1 MTKKLSVIIQIVLV
15 FAALAGSVYVA
26 CTPAG
31 SLIKWFNSDDAFFY
45 YKVAVNFISGK
56 GFTFDGINLSNGFH
70 PLWMM
75 VCLSVFW
82 LAKFDLV
89 LPLRV
94 LIIVS
99 GLFNAATALVIYHL
113 LIKRVHPAAAVVSSF
128 LWALVPSIYAIVAEQ
143 GMESGISAFFIAL
156 LAYKASTLLDSG
168 TGITKKQMAEAGF
181 IGVLT
186 ILARLDNVFI
196 VAMIGFFL
204 MFRITRITRRLIFD
218 VVTIGI
224 AMILSWIIRFGLEG
238 FRTNSYSIY
247 PMLGVAILVKP
258 IVYYFCGMYQGFGA
272 KKFFRRLGLQLLAAL
287 TSFLLMYALMGGLNH
302 FGVFNMFSRSVLAI
316 DAAVCAG
323 LIFILRMF
331 QKAEPPAVHSPL
343 GQVKDWLKANWKE
356 AFLNG
361 CMFALPIALL
371 MGIYISF
378 NKVIF
383 GSFAPVSGQIKVWW
397 STLPNTVY
405 AQPGS
410 LLTMLGL
417 DPSGADGPWSLIT
430 MRINDVAVALM
441 KLTGHETSALHSTL
455 FLILFL
461 LFLLAVL
468 YALNLKSA
476 QAGRKAFTLV
486 LPALVLGSLFQI
498 AYYNTVGYQG
508 IRLWYWVAQML
519 VIVLLLSI
527 LLDLFFNWL
536 DRYKPAR
543 LWSGLLAVLIIALI
557 AVRHVNHIRLTYPFS
572 IPEANREAFLSETR
586 EVESFTEP
594 GTKIGMT
601 GGGLVGYFIQ
611 DRTVVNLDG
620 LINSLEYFTAM
631 KSGGAQ
637 AFLDALPLDYVYG
650 NPYMLKESDPYKD
663 ILGGRLIE
671 IGLIRGYD
679 DFILYRYEPN
689 Q

>member
-1 MTKKLSVIIQIVLV
+1 MAKKLSVIIQIVLV
-15 FAALAGSVYVA
+15 LAALAGSVYVA

-31 SLIKWFNSDDAFFY
+31 SLIKWYNSDDAFFY
-45 YKVAVNFISGK
+45 YKVAVNFISGN
-56 GFTFDGINLSNGFH
+56 GFSFDGVNLSNGFH
-70 PLWMM
+70 PLWMV
-75 VCLSVFW
+75 VCLGVFW

-99 GLFNAATALVIYHL
+99 GLFNAATTLVIFRL
-113 LIKRVHPAAAVVSSF
+113 LIKKVHPAAAAVSSF

-156 LAYKASTLLDSG
+156 LAYKASTLMDANG
-168 TGITKKQMAEAGF
+168 EITNKQMVEAGF

-196 VAMIGFFL
+196 VAVVGFFL
-204 MFRITRITRRLIFD
+204 MFRVTRISRHLIFD

-238 FRTNSYSIY
+238 FRTNAYSIY

-258 IVYYFCGMYQGFGA
+258 IVYYYCRMYKGFGA
-272 KKFFRRLGLQLLAAL
+272 KKFLHRSALQLMAAIIA
-287 TSFLLMYALMGGLNH
+287 FGLMYVLMGSLNH
-302 FGVFNMFSRSVLAI
+302 LGVFKMFSRSVLAI
-316 DAAVCAG
+316 DAAVCAS
-323 LIFILRMF
+323 LLFFLRLF
-331 QKAEPPAVHSPL
+331 QKPEPPAARTPL
-343 GQVKDWLKANWKE
+343 GQVKDWLKTNWKH
-356 AFLNG
+356 ALLRG
-361 CMFALPIALL
+361 CMFALPIALI
-371 MGIYISF
+371 MFIYVSF
-378 NKVIF
+378 NKVVF

-405 AQPGS
+405 AQPAS

-430 MRINDVAVALM
+430 LRINDAAVALM
-441 KLTGHETSALHSTL
+441 KLTGRENSTLHSTI
-455 FLILFL
+455 FLVLFL

-508 IRLWYWVAQML
+508 IRAWYWVAQML

-536 DRYKPAR
+536 DQYKPVR
-543 LWSGLLAVLIIALI
+543 LWSTLLALLIVALI
-557 AVRHVNHIRLTYPFS
+557 AVRHINHIRLTYPLV
-572 IPEANREAFLSETR
+572 IPEVSREAFLTETR
-586 EVESFTEP
+586 EVETFTEP
-594 GTKIGMT
+594 GSKIGMT

-631 KSGGAQ
+631 KSGTAQ